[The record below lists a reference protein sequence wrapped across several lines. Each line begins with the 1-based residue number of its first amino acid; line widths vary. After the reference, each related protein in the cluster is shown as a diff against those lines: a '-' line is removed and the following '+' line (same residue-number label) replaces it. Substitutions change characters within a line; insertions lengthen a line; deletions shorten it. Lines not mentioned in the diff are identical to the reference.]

1 MGAHQPRHFTIPT
14 CKACVERANGT
25 TAGEPPCILAERAV
39 HATGRT
45 QVRFV
50 PAGQVGNPCPAA
62 LSWKDLKS
70 LMMDRNAVYD
80 IDAYGRSSLPIFRSK
95 IQKHQFGGSKVGSDW
110 ECSEFLIPDG
120 RNYLTTL
127 GEPRVP
133 IAVYAHDSWW
143 TLWRRETYF
152 KQVTMDPFTTW
163 FGVASKGG
171 IGVGTGR
178 SGGGVETTGGIAF
191 NVGQSSLSKATDKRS
206 VLFSA
211 NITRTQT
218 IGGDV
223 GVGWTIVLIFGL
235 DKPEKLNGVKFGGED
250 VNIAIGAAVGK
261 LAKAPEYWRLIKLA
275 NAIRAGE
282 RVAADGIDKAWTAI
296 KGLYWGSNAYM
307 SRGSDIIVTLIDT
320 PVSVGVGISYVMY
333 EGVVTSAGPGPM

>member
-1 MGAHQPRHFTIPT
+1 MGAHQPRPFLIPV
-14 CKACVERANGT
+14 CKACVEKANGT
-25 TAGEPPCILAERAV
+25 TEGEPPCILAERAV

-50 PAGQVGNPCPAA
+50 PVQQIGNPCPAA
-62 LSWKDLKS
+62 LSWKDLRR

-80 IDAYGRSSLPIFRSK
+80 VDAYGRSSLPIFRSK
-95 IQKHQFGGSKVGSDW
+95 IPKHQFGGSGPDSDW
-110 ECSEFLIPDG
+110 ACSEFLVPDG
-120 RNYLTTL
+120 RNYRTVM

-143 TLWRRETYF
+143 SLWRRETYY

-163 FGVASKGG
+163 LGLAGKGG
-171 IGVGTGR
+171 IG
-178 SGGGVETTGGIAF
+178 GGVGQSSRGGEATGGIAF

-206 VLFSA
+206 VVFSA
-211 NITRTQT
+211 DILRTKT
-218 IGGDV
+218 IGADV
-223 GVGWTIVLIFGL
+223 GAGWTIVLIFGL
-235 DKPEKLNGVKFGGED
+235 DKPERLNGVKFGGED

-261 LAKAPEYWRLIKLA
+261 LAKAPEYWRLIKLV

-282 RVAADGIDKAWTAI
+282 RVAADKIDKAWTAI

-307 SRGSDIIVTLIDT
+307 SRGSDVIVTLIDT

-333 EGVVTSAGPGPM
+333 EGVITSAGPGPV